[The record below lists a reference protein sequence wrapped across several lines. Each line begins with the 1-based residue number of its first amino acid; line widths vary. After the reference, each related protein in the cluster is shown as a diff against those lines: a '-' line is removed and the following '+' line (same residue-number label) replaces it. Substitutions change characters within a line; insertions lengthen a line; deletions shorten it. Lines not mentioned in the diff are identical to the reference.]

1 MTTINARRC
10 SFTIGAVLMISIGF
24 VSITTNPYVA
34 IALMSIGGFA
44 HQTLSTVVITMS
56 ADLFKKN
63 EVATVAGLAG
73 SAAWMG
79 QLSFNLFMGALV
91 AIIGYGPFFIALSL
105 FDIIGAI
112 ILWVLIKDPE
122 KHHPPM
128 TEQPL
133 ASHH

>member
-56 ADLFKKN
+56 ADLFKKMRSRRLP
-63 EVATVAGLAG
+63 VWQDLRHGWD
-73 SAAWMG
+73 S
-79 QLSFNLFMGALV
+79 
-91 AIIGYGPFFIALSL
+91 
-105 FDIIGAI
+105 
-112 ILWVLIKDPE
+112 
-122 KHHPPM
+122 
-128 TEQPL
+128 
-133 ASHH
+133 